1 MNDCLLTS
9 GTEGKNAHKPYV
21 FKMFAVINEVTTL
34 DEVIT
39 SRFSEEL
46 VRKVDQAVSRGNFKS
61 RSEALRM
68 IIEDH
73 LKEHPELFL
82 GDKIQELIKNAADLD
97 DDDLEQIGFKLFK
110 GRNVAELVAEG
121 RS

>member
-1 MNDCLLTS
+1 M
-9 GTEGKNAHKPYV
+9 Y
-21 FKMFAVINEVTTL
+21 TTL
-34 DEVIT
+34 NEATALEEVVT

-46 VRKVDQAVSRGNFKS
+46 LRKVDQAVSRGNFKS
-61 RSEALRM
+61 RSEALRI

-82 GDKIQELIKNAADLD
+82 GDEFQELIKKAPDLK
-97 DDDLEQIGFKLFK
+97 DDDLEKVGSKLFK
-110 GRNVAELVAEG
+110 EKSVAKLVAEG